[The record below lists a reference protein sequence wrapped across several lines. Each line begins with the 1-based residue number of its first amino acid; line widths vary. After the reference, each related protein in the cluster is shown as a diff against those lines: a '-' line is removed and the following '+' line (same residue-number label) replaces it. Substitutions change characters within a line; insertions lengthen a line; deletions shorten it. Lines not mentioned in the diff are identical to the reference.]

1 MIEVVYPEI
10 TMTEAWVPL
19 LVAAVGVVLV
29 GLYLRPRRQPEPPV
43 FADEREERLAR
54 AVARAVGCPPAEALP
69 AVRREIEYSPGQ
81 SDETLVKRAAY
92 HYRQEA
98 PERTCSV
105 YQDRARG

>member
-1 MIEVVYPEI
+1 MIGVVYPEI

-19 LVAAVGVVLV
+19 LVAAVGAVLV

-81 SDETLVKRAAY
+81 SDETLLKRAAY
-92 HYRQEA
+92 HFRRNM
-98 PERTCSV
+98 PEGTCGV
-105 YQDRARG
+105 WRDRAHG

>member
-1 MIEVVYPEI
+1 MIEVVRPEI

-29 GLYLRPRRQPEPPV
+29 GVYLRPRRAEPLV
-43 FADEREERLAR
+43 FADEREERLTR
-54 AVARAVGCPPAEALP
+54 EVARAVGCWPALALP

-98 PERTCSV
+98 PERTCNV